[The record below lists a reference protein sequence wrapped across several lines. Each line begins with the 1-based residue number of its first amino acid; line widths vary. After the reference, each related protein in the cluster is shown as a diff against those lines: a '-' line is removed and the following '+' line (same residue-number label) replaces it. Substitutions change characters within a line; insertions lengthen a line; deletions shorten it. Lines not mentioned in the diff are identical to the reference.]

1 MSVPATATCDR
12 AMPARWLRPL
22 LVSCAVVLAIVACV
36 RMPVRDASLFDELVT
51 WATLSRELGEGHAF
65 DFAVDRA
72 GPDHRRFEVA
82 LRFDGRDPL
91 EHYTLEIV
99 AATAGRL
106 IDADEHRR
114 RRQAFANDGGSVE
127 ADFPSIGLRAQRE
140 FLGVGPGGA
149 AQAIA
154 FTTSDGVFDV
164 RITLAMLLPAG
175 VTAPDLDLEAFARRL
190 SNAYDQTAGRRA
202 GATHATSMGETP

>member
-1 MSVPATATCDR
+1 MSVTATAARDG
-12 AMPARWLRPL
+12 AMAARWLRVL
-22 LVSCAVVLAIVACV
+22 LLFCAVASAIVACV

-51 WATLSRELGEGHAF
+51 RATLARELGEGHAF

-72 GPDHRRFEVA
+72 GPDRRRFEAA
-82 LRFDGRDPL
+82 LRFDRRDHL

-99 AATAGRL
+99 AARAGQI

-114 RRQAFANDGGSVE
+114 RRQAFATDGGSVE
-127 ADFPSIGLRAQRE
+127 ADFPSIGMRAQRE
-140 FLGVGPGGA
+140 FLGAGPGGA

-154 FTTSDGVFDV
+154 FTTSDGAFDL
-164 RITLAMLLPAG
+164 RITLGMLLPVG

-190 SNAYDQTAGRRA
+190 SDAYDRMAGRRA
-202 GATHATSMGETP
+202 GATRATSMGETP